1 VADLTIVEK
10 INSLLALKKISKSQ
24 FYKDCDISSA
34 AFSQW
39 RTGKTFPSRGN
50 VLRIAEYLDVS
61 PEYLLAST
69 YAPLPPIEVEKRKP
83 SFEDEEGSVMVDRI
97 RALCKARNT
106 SITKLEA
113 ALGFG
118 NGTIGKWKNAK
129 NAPPADKLEK
139 VADFLDVSVR
149 YLLTGE
155 TLPPYLPPIKSV
167 DEKNPAPTNGDG
179 KTYKEQLLD
188 LIDDIAAHGTRDD
201 LIDVLAAI
209 TAAML
214 KK

>member
-1 VADLTIVEK
+1 
-10 INSLLALKKISKSQ
+10 
-24 FYKDCDISSA
+24 
-34 AFSQW
+34 
-39 RTGKTFPSRGN
+39 
-50 VLRIAEYLDVS
+50 
-61 PEYLLAST
+61 
-69 YAPLPPIEVEKRKP
+69 
-83 SFEDEEGSVMVDRI
+83 MVDRI

-179 KTYKEQLLD
+179 KTYKEQLVD
-188 LIDDIAAHGTRDD
+188 LVDYIAAHGTKEELVEAMA
-201 LIDVLAAI
+201 LIA
-209 TAAML
+209 TALM